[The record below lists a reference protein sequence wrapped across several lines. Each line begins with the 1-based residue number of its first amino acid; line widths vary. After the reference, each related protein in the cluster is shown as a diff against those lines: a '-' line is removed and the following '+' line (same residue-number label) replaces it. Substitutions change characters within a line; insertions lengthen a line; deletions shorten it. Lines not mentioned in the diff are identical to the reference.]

1 MFYIDGW
8 PIYPILSLMI
18 KTFCD
23 HFVSLK
29 ICVILYLPNPLP
41 SYISY
46 WRKKIINKEKS
57 IHLYNSTYFSWNSKL
72 NLSSPV
78 TSQCIVQLQIR
89 MDLSMWKLF
98 IINYRKDANAG
109 WEFRAGVR
117 GWPGPG
123 PGPGWWQWT
132 WWPITGGWL
141 LLRWRPR
148 LGGYSEAIVRLGRG
162 AARLAPGGG
171 DPAAGAQRQYTSGGH
186 TTTNTSDNQW

>member
-8 PIYPILSLMI
+8 PILSLMI

-46 WRKKIINKEKS
+46 WRKKIINKEKT
-57 IHLYNSTYFSWNSKL
+57 IHLHNSQSFSWNSKL

-78 TSQCIVQLQIR
+78 TSQCIVQLQ

-98 IINYRKDANAG
+98 IINYLKDANGMRVQSWCPGVA
-109 WEFRAGVR
+109 RARARARVVTMNLVTYN
-117 GWPGPG
+117 
-123 PGPGWWQWT
+123 WWLAAAEVTAQV
-132 WWPITGGWL
+132 G
-141 LLRWRPR
+141 R
-148 LGGYSEAIVRLGRG
+148 L
-162 AARLAPGGG
+162 
-171 DPAAGAQRQYTSGGH
+171 
-186 TTTNTSDNQW
+186 

>member
-8 PIYPILSLMI
+8 PILSLMI

-46 WRKKIINKEKS
+46 WRKKIINKEKT
-57 IHLYNSTYFSWNSKL
+57 IHLHNSTSFSWNSKL

-78 TSQCIVQLQIR
+78 TSQCIVQLQ
-89 MDLSMWKLF
+89 MDLSMCESFLLS
-98 IINYRKDANAG
+98 IIWRTPVG

-162 AARLAPGGG
+162 AARLAPGGR

-186 TTTNTSDNQW
+186 TNTTSDNQW